1 MPFTVET
8 LGIILPYAVM
18 LAIIGLLESLL
29 TASVL
34 DDMTHTESN
43 KHKEARGQ
51 GIANIVAG
59 FFGGMAGCATTVNL
73 LLILNQVDEV
83 AYQHL

>member
-1 MPFTVET
+1 
-8 LGIILPYAVM
+8 
-18 LAIIGLLESLL
+18 
-29 TASVL
+29 
-34 DDMTHTESN
+34 MTHTESN

-51 GIANIVAG
+51 GIANVVAG
-59 FFGGMAGCATTVNL
+59 FFGGMAGCAMMVNL

>member
-1 MPFTVET
+1 
-8 LGIILPYAVM
+8 M

-34 DDMTHTESN
+34 DDTHTESN

-59 FFGGMAGCATTVNL
+59 FFGGMAG
-73 LLILNQVDEV
+73 
-83 AYQHL
+83 